1 MVALGGSLWGGSLTT
16 GRPLCPCIIYIIC
29 IDLGTTSS
37 AIAVVGPDGRT
48 SSSCLMPQPHTRSNI
63 CHSPSPLPSA
73 AAQGTVPSLTL
84 SRPLPSPTPRPTPK
98 RPSRPAR
105 ACRTAVLPPSVEQ
118 YEPAGREPAQCAL
131 APACLV
137 TAKRLLPPPEAVVV
151 AEPLL
156 QAEAAAVA
164 VRVVDVQQVAV
175 AVLPR
180 LCRGRCC
187 GPALIPSSRR
197 S

>member
-1 MVALGGSLWGGSLTT
+1 MPSSLSLHQSLSYAPPHPVSYLGLSFNTISDAA
-16 GRPLCPCIIYIIC
+16 P
-29 IDLGTTSS
+29 
-37 AIAVVGPDGRT
+37 
-48 SSSCLMPQPHTRSNI
+48 
-63 CHSPSPLPSA
+63 PLPA
-73 AAQGTVPSLTL
+73 AARGTAPSWMP
-84 SRPLPSPTPRPTPK
+84 SRPLPSPTLRPTPR

-105 ACRTAVLPPSVEQ
+105 ACRMAVPLPSAEQ
-118 YEPAGREPAQCAL
+118 YRPARREPARCAL